1 MCQLCGGHKEAAGGR
16 DNRGYVYIGNHLGQC
31 IDNSA
36 NQSQNDARA
45 NVINNGGQGTKN
57 SRANNTTDARGNTAD
72 QADFFCG
79 GLLVFHE
86 WAPPI
91 LYCDA
96 AARSVVC
103 IRRSNKTI
111 SLHGAALEADP
122 QELARVIAE
131 LLLAIHGNSLHSP
144 VDVLTGISRKVHGFN
159 YTSQTALSI

>member
-72 QADFFCG
+72 QADFFAVACLFSMN
-79 GLLVFHE
+79 GLL
-86 WAPPI
+86 
-91 LYCDA
+91 LYCIVTLLRAVSFAFGDLIK
-96 AARSVVC
+96 RFRC
-103 IRRSNKTI
+103 MGQLWKPTHK
-111 SLHGAALEADP
+111 SLHA
-122 QELARVIAE
+122 
-131 LLLAIHGNSLHSP
+131 
-144 VDVLTGISRKVHGFN
+144 
-159 YTSQTALSI
+159 